1 MAEEKALPML
11 SVKNVHKSFG
21 SNAVLKGI
29 DLDVY
34 PGEVLAMIGGNGAGK
49 STLVKCIMGIH
60 RPDEGSIFIDGKQ
73 LRAGV
78 PSAALDVG
86 VYLIPQE
93 PMLFP
98 NMTLEENVLMGIKG
112 DAKELHKKLLG
123 ILDQLKWKLDLCRSA
138 RTLSIAE
145 QQLVEILRGLMREA
159 RVMFFDEPTSSLTF
173 DEVNSLFS
181 IIKDLQKKKVSIIY
195 ITHRMNE
202 VFEIANSICL
212 LVDGVIT
219 MKGDVKDFTYDMLL
233 KGLMQKNKEQKV
245 STVVEAGGSAGPC
258 KKELV
263 MSLKNFTG
271 YGFADVNLDIYSGE
285 ILGMAG
291 VVGAGRTELAT
302 TLFGRDKVL
311 SGQVTLNGEDV
322 TGLGTKAMIAKGVNY
337 LPEDRFLNGIFKLS
351 TVRNNVI
358 SACINKEKGVF
369 VKPAEE
375 KRVAQKYIGD
385 FHIKVTGD
393 DQIMGS
399 LSGGNQQKVILG
411 RCFSTTPKVVILDE
425 PTRGVDAGARSDVY
439 AIIQELKKT
448 GIAIVLISSDMEEIM
463 ALSDRVVTMY
473 RGRINHEFMKDQIN
487 EDNLMAASFGVT
499 KTKEIS
505 K

>member
-1 MAEEKALPML
+1 MEGRDVPML
-11 SVKNVHKSFG
+11 SVKDVHKSFG
-21 SNAVLKGI
+21 TNAVLKGI
-29 DLDVY
+29 SLEVY
-34 PGEVLAMIGGNGAGK
+34 PGDVLAMIGGNGAGK
-49 STLVKCIMGIH
+49 STLVKCIMGINK
-60 RPDEGSIFIDGKQ
+60 PDCGTITIDGKP
-73 LRAGV
+73 LKFGS
-78 PSAALDVG
+78 PSAALDAG

-112 DAKELHKKLLG
+112 DMGALHARLLK
-123 ILDQLKWKLDLCRSA
+123 ILDQLGWKLDLARSA

-159 RVMFFDEPTSSLTF
+159 HIMFFDEPPSSLTF
-173 DEVNSLFS
+173 DEVNSLFA
-181 IIKDLQKKKVSIIY
+181 IIKDLQKKKVGIIY

-202 VFEIANSICL
+202 VFEIANTICL

-233 KGLMQKNKEQKV
+233 KGLMQKGR
-245 STVVEAGGSAGPC
+245 SDTPC
-258 KKELV
+258 KVQETGTAKCAERKLV
-263 MSLKNFTG
+263 MSLKNYSG
-271 YGFADVNLDIYSGE
+271 YGFADVNLDVYSGE

-311 SGQVTLNGEDV
+311 SGQVLLNGEDI
-322 TGLGTKAMIAKGVNY
+322 TGLKTKAIIAKGINY
-337 LPEDRFLNGIFKLS
+337 LPEDRFLNGIFRLA

-358 SACINKEKGVF
+358 SACLSNSGGVF
-369 VKPAEE
+369 VRPAEE
-375 KRVAQKYIGD
+375 KNLAAKYIDD

-411 RCFSTTPKVVILDE
+411 RCFSTDPKVVILDE

-448 GIAIVLISSDMEEIM
+448 GIAIILISSDMEEIM
-463 ALSDRVVTMY
+463 TLSDRVVTMY
-473 RGRINHEFMKDQIN
+473 RGRINHEFTKDQIN
-487 EDNLMAASFGVT
+487 EDDLMAASFGV
-499 KTKEIS
+499 KKAMVES
-505 K
+505 